1 MTGVGPGRRQA
12 AGDVAPPRRNHHHPL
27 ACSPTGRPAAG
38 SSITS
43 PTSHPTRASRSS
55 RHRVVRRAWWSAS
68 TTPRDP
74 GTVSDS
80 GSGRG
85 GPTSPV
91 ATRRATSGW
100 QRWRAVSDRTYPPQ
114 EPAAQAASA
123 RTRGTRRRRT
133 PSFGPVGRCRT
144 GAADGIPDSGAHRR
158 PSPCRRVPVSTATG
172 SLVPEGDAPAR
183 EVIGGQGERDAVAGE
198 HADSEA
204 THLPRNGGEDVVPVR
219 QVNAKGGIGQHVLD
233 DAVDLD
239 RFFLGHR
246 CLVCKGLRNNE
257 GGTRA
262 LAKSRLDVLLVPAR
276 RGRVERWWKGSRM
289 RR

>member
-1 MTGVGPGRRQA
+1 MTRESGR
-12 AGDVAPPRRNHHHPL
+12 
-27 ACSPTGRPAAG
+27 SM
-38 SSITS
+38 
-43 PTSHPTRASRSS
+43 
-55 RHRVVRRAWWSAS
+55 RRADTAAMAILPW
-68 TTPRDP
+68 T
-74 GTVSDS
+74 
-80 GSGRG
+80 G
-85 GPTSPV
+85 GANGPYIPPAPAGAQEREGLRPIAVRPLSEARPV
-91 ATRRATSGW
+91 ATPPLRAG
-100 QRWRAVSDRTYPPQ
+100 
-114 EPAAQAASA
+114 SA
-123 RTRGTRRRRT
+123 RTLRIRRHRI
-133 PSFGPVGRCRT
+133 PSSGPGGRCRT
-144 GAADGIPDSGAHRR
+144 GGIGGIPDSGAHRR
-158 PSPCRRVPVSTATG
+158 PSPCRRVPVSAATG
-172 SLVPEGDAPAR
+172 SLVPEGDAPAC